1 MVKTIGGE
9 VAGIESID
17 EMSIFISLFSFS
29 LLDVHHYG
37 VIL

>member
-17 EMSIFISLFSFS
+17 EMSIFIPLFSFS
-29 LLDVHHYG
+29 HYG